1 MGPGDPGCKNSRFA
15 LFRRFGPFWTR
26 LSLQEIVNHGQKN
39 KIDYF
44 CSRDGLETWWNSP
57 PNQWNTKPN
66 RLFLHPG
73 CNRLFFRAEICR
85 LTNLIDYCC
94 IQHQRPKDRDDS
106 WRLIDWLRTLP
117 SSPCSLKAEKK
128 AQALLWGLRCS
139 RTPSKGKNTEI
150 LENKNKWISNGMDN
164 PDKWKNRFL
173 NGKSDFEI
181 GNPI

>member
-57 PNQWNTKPN
+57 PNQWNTRPN

-85 LTNLIDYCC
+85 LTNLIDYSH
-94 IQHQRPKDRDDS
+94 IQHQRPKNRDDMPTQLS
-106 WRLIDWLRTLP
+106 GPWAMALGQQTRDPEHNLMWLMHGNLNVTSMP
-117 SSPCSLKAEKK
+117 VFVG
-128 AQALLWGLRCS
+128 GLRQNFDETLTNPGWWNPQLS
-139 RTPSKGKNTEI
+139 GTPNEG
-150 LENKNKWISNGMDN
+150 
-164 PDKWKNRFL
+164 RFAASM
-173 NGKSDFEI
+173 GCF
-181 GNPI
+181 G